1 MDFKVLLDSLHQ
13 VNFNRNGRT
22 SIMKIFYTSSYIVKK
37 NTSKPLF
44 WTVFIWPITL
54 LMGLEVIITEKDIKI
69 FGLIMKKELFSI
81 GIPLYVLIAVIFFL
95 QMVAREFYIGKS
107 ERVLEFLIAMSNNKT
122 QFYGRLLGTSM
133 IVLISNFFYVAIIV
147 IFKEK
152 SSQIGKLLCQFS
164 FLDTKRF
171 FEFLIALSLFSIFV
185 ILFSVLIGIETRDV
199 AKISQHLGIIY
210 LLIISAS
217 IINLISSD
225 FIQRKVLLY
234 VPFFNIPSID
244 LQTSLTDILIIFGTN
259 IFTLIVFVIGLQK
272 LFKKRVEVQ

>member
-1 MDFKVLLDSLHQ
+1 
-13 VNFNRNGRT
+13 
-22 SIMKIFYTSSYIVKK
+22 MKIFYTSSYIVKK

-54 LMGLEVIITEKDIKI
+54 LMGLEVIITEKDIKT
-69 FGLIMKKELFSI
+69 FLIMKEGLFSI
-81 GIPLYVLIAVIFFL
+81 GIPLYALIAVVFFS

-107 ERVLEFLIAMSNNKT
+107 ERILEFLIAMSNYKA
-122 QFYGRLLGTSM
+122 QFYGRLLGVSM
-133 IVLISNFFYVAIIV
+133 IVLISNLFYAAILV
-147 IFKEK
+147 IFKGK
-152 SSQIGKLLCQFS
+152 SSQIGKLLHQFN
-164 FLDTKRF
+164 FLDTKQL
-171 FEFLIALSLFSIFV
+171 FEFLIALFLFSMFV
-185 ILFSVLIGIETRDV
+185 ILFSVLVGIETRDV
-199 AKISQHLGIIY
+199 SKISQHLGIIY

-234 VPFFNIPSID
+234 VPFFNIPGID

>member
-1 MDFKVLLDSLHQ
+1 
-13 VNFNRNGRT
+13 
-22 SIMKIFYTSSYIVKK
+22 MKIFYTSSYIVKK

-54 LMGLEVIITEKDIKI
+54 LMGLEVIITEKDIKT
-69 FGLIMKKELFSI
+69 FLIMKEGLFSI
-81 GIPLYVLIAVIFFL
+81 GIPLYALIAVVFFS
-95 QMVAREFYIGKS
+95 QMIAREFYIGKS
-107 ERVLEFLIAMSNNKT
+107 ERISEFLIAMSNYKA
-122 QFYGRLLGTSM
+122 QFYGRLLGVSM
-133 IVLISNFFYVAIIV
+133 IVLISNLFYAAILV
-147 IFKEK
+147 IFKGK
-152 SSQIGKLLCQFS
+152 SSQIGKLLHQFN
-164 FLDTKRF
+164 FLDTKQL
-171 FEFLIALSLFSIFV
+171 FEFLIALFLFSMFV
-185 ILFSVLIGIETRDV
+185 ILFSVLVGIETRDV
-199 AKISQHLGIIY
+199 SKISQHLGIIY

-234 VPFFNIPSID
+234 VPFFNIPGID

>member
-1 MDFKVLLDSLHQ
+1 
-13 VNFNRNGRT
+13 
-22 SIMKIFYTSSYIVKK
+22 MKIFYTFSYIVKK

-54 LMGLEVIITEKDIKI
+54 LMGLEVIITEKDIKT
-69 FGLIMKKELFSI
+69 FLIMKEGLFSI
-81 GIPLYVLIAVIFFL
+81 GIPLYALIAVVFFS
-95 QMVAREFYIGKS
+95 QMIAREFYIGKS
-107 ERVLEFLIAMSNNKT
+107 ERILEFLIAMSNYKA
-122 QFYGRLLGTSM
+122 QFYGRLLGVSM
-133 IVLISNFFYVAIIV
+133 IVLISNLFYAAILI
-147 IFKEK
+147 IFKGK
-152 SSQIGKLLCQFS
+152 SSQIGKLLHQFD
-164 FLDTKRF
+164 FLNTKQL
-171 FEFLIALSLFSIFV
+171 FEFLIALFLFSMFV
-185 ILFSVLIGIETRDV
+185 ILFSVLVGIETRDV
-199 AKISQHLGIIY
+199 SKISQHLGIIY

-234 VPFFNIPSID
+234 VPFFNIPGID

>member
-1 MDFKVLLDSLHQ
+1 
-13 VNFNRNGRT
+13 
-22 SIMKIFYTSSYIVKK
+22 MKIFYTFSYIVKK

-44 WTVFIWPITL
+44 WTVFIWPIIL
-54 LMGLEVIITEKDIKI
+54 LMGLEVIITEKDIKT
-69 FGLIMKKELFSI
+69 FGLIMKEGIFSI
-81 GIPLYVLIAVIFFL
+81 GIPLYVLIAVVFFS
-95 QMVAREFYIGKS
+95 QMIAREFYIGKS
-107 ERVLEFLIAMSNNKT
+107 ERILEFLIAMSNNKT

-133 IVLISNFFYVAIIV
+133 IVLISNLFYVAIIV

-171 FEFLIALSLFSIFV
+171 FEFLIALSLFSMFV

-199 AKISQHLGIIY
+199 SKISQHLGSVY
-210 LLIISAS
+210 LLIISAP
-217 IINLISSD
+217 IINLISND
-225 FIQRKVLLY
+225 FVQKKVLLY
-234 VPFFNIPSID
+234 IPFFNIPSID
-244 LQTSLTDILIIFGTN
+244 LQTSLTDILIILGTN

>member
-1 MDFKVLLDSLHQ
+1 
-13 VNFNRNGRT
+13 
-22 SIMKIFYTSSYIVKK
+22 MKIFYTSSYIVKK

-54 LMGLEVIITEKDIKI
+54 LMGLEVIITEKDIKT
-69 FGLIMKKELFSI
+69 FLIMKEGLFSI
-81 GIPLYVLIAVIFFL
+81 GIPLYALIAVVFFS
-95 QMVAREFYIGKS
+95 QMIAREFYIGKS
-107 ERVLEFLIAMSNNKT
+107 ERILEFLIAMSNYKA
-122 QFYGRLLGTSM
+122 QFYGRLLGVSM
-133 IVLISNFFYVAIIV
+133 IVLISNLFYAAILV
-147 IFKEK
+147 IFKGK
-152 SSQIGKLLCQFS
+152 SSQIGKLLHQFN
-164 FLDTKRF
+164 FLDTKQ
-171 FEFLIALSLFSIFV
+171 LFGFV
-185 ILFSVLIGIETRDV
+185 ILFSVLVGIETRDV
-199 AKISQHLGIIY
+199 SKISQHLGIIY

-234 VPFFNIPSID
+234 VPFFNIPGID

>member
-1 MDFKVLLDSLHQ
+1 
-13 VNFNRNGRT
+13 
-22 SIMKIFYTSSYIVKK
+22 MKIFYTSSYIVKK

-54 LMGLEVIITEKDIKI
+54 LMGLEVIITEKDIKT
-69 FGLIMKKELFSI
+69 FLIMKEGLFSI
-81 GIPLYVLIAVIFFL
+81 GIPLYALIAVVFFS
-95 QMVAREFYIGKS
+95 QMIAREFYIGKS
-107 ERVLEFLIAMSNNKT
+107 ERILEFLIAMSNYKA
-122 QFYGRLLGTSM
+122 QFYGRLLGVSM
-133 IVLISNFFYVAIIV
+133 IVLISNLFYVAIIV

-171 FEFLIALSLFSIFV
+171 FEFLIALSLFSMFV

-199 AKISQHLGIIY
+199 SKISQHLGIIY

-234 VPFFNIPSID
+234 VPFFNIPGID

>member
-1 MDFKVLLDSLHQ
+1 
-13 VNFNRNGRT
+13 
-22 SIMKIFYTSSYIVKK
+22 MKIFYTSSYIVKK

-133 IVLISNFFYVAIIV
+133 IVLISNLFYVAIIV

-171 FEFLIALSLFSIFV
+171 FEFLIALFLFSMFV
-185 ILFSVLIGIETRDV
+185 ILFSILVGIETRDV
-199 AKISQHLGIIY
+199 SKISQHLGSVY
-210 LLIISAS
+210 LLIISAP
-217 IINLISSD
+217 IINLISND
-225 FIQRKVLLY
+225 FVQKKVLLY
-234 VPFFNIPSID
+234 IPFFNIPSID

>member
-1 MDFKVLLDSLHQ
+1 
-13 VNFNRNGRT
+13 
-22 SIMKIFYTSSYIVKK
+22 MKIFYTSSYIVKK

-133 IVLISNFFYVAIIV
+133 IVLISNLFYIAIIV

>member
-1 MDFKVLLDSLHQ
+1 
-13 VNFNRNGRT
+13 
-22 SIMKIFYTSSYIVKK
+22 MKIFYTFSYIVKK

-44 WTVFIWPITL
+44 WTVFIWPIIL
-54 LMGLEVIITEKDIKI
+54 LMGLEVIITEKDIKT
-69 FGLIMKKELFSI
+69 FGLIMKEGIFSI
-81 GIPLYVLIAVIFFL
+81 GIPLYVLIAVVFFS
-95 QMVAREFYIGKS
+95 QMIAREFYIGKS
-107 ERVLEFLIAMSNNKT
+107 ERILEFLIAMSNNKT

-133 IVLISNFFYVAIIV
+133 IVLISNLFYVAIIV

-171 FEFLIALSLFSIFV
+171 FEFLIALSLFSMFV

-199 AKISQHLGIIY
+199 SKISQHLGSVY
-210 LLIISAS
+210 LLIISAP
-217 IINLISSD
+217 IINLISND
-225 FIQRKVLLY
+225 FVQKKVLLY
-234 VPFFNIPSID
+234 IPFFNIPSID
-244 LQTSLTDILIIFGTN
+244 LQTSLTDILIIFETN

>member
-1 MDFKVLLDSLHQ
+1 
-13 VNFNRNGRT
+13 
-22 SIMKIFYTSSYIVKK
+22 MKTFYTSSYIVKK
-37 NTSKPLF
+37 NTSKLLF

-54 LMGLEVIITEKDIKI
+54 LMGLEVIITEKDIQT
-69 FGLIMKKELFSI
+69 FGLIMKEGLFSI
-81 GIPLYVLIAVIFFL
+81 GIPLYALIVVVFFL

-107 ERVLEFLIAMSNNKT
+107 ERILEFLIAMSNYKT
-122 QFYGRLLGTSM
+122 QFYGRLLGVSM
-133 IVLISNFFYVAIIV
+133 IVLISNLFYAAILI
-147 IFKEK
+147 IFKGK
-152 SSQIGKLLCQFS
+152 SYQIGKLLHQFD
-164 FLDTKRF
+164 FLDTKQL
-171 FEFLIALSLFSIFV
+171 FEFLIALFLFSMFV
-185 ILFSVLIGIETRDV
+185 ILFSVLVGIETRDV
-199 AKISQHLGIIY
+199 SKISQHLGIIY

-234 VPFFNIPSID
+234 VPFFNIPGID

>member
-1 MDFKVLLDSLHQ
+1 
-13 VNFNRNGRT
+13 
-22 SIMKIFYTSSYIVKK
+22 MKIFYTSSYIVKK

-133 IVLISNFFYVAIIV
+133 IVLISNLFYVAIIV

>member
-1 MDFKVLLDSLHQ
+1 
-13 VNFNRNGRT
+13 
-22 SIMKIFYTSSYIVKK
+22 MKIFYTSSYIVKK

-107 ERVLEFLIAMSNNKT
+107 ERVLEFLIAMSNYKA
-122 QFYGRLLGTSM
+122 QFYGRLLGVSM
-133 IVLISNFFYVAIIV
+133 IVLISNLFYAAILV
-147 IFKEK
+147 IFKGK
-152 SSQIGKLLCQFS
+152 SSQIGKLLHQFN
-164 FLDTKRF
+164 FLDTKQL
-171 FEFLIALSLFSIFV
+171 FEFLIALFLFSMFV
-185 ILFSVLIGIETRDV
+185 ILFSVLVGIETRDV
-199 AKISQHLGIIY
+199 SKISQHLGIIY

-234 VPFFNIPSID
+234 VPFFNIPGID

>member
-1 MDFKVLLDSLHQ
+1 
-13 VNFNRNGRT
+13 
-22 SIMKIFYTSSYIVKK
+22 MKIFYTSSYIVKK

-133 IVLISNFFYVAIIV
+133 IVLISNLFYVAIIV

-171 FEFLIALSLFSIFV
+171 FEFLIALSLFSMFV
-185 ILFSVLIGIETRDV
+185 ILFSVLVGIETRDV
-199 AKISQHLGIIY
+199 SKISQHLGSVY
-210 LLIISAS
+210 LLIISAP
-217 IINLISSD
+217 IINLISND
-225 FIQRKVLLY
+225 FVQKKVLLY
-234 VPFFNIPSID
+234 IPFFNIPSID